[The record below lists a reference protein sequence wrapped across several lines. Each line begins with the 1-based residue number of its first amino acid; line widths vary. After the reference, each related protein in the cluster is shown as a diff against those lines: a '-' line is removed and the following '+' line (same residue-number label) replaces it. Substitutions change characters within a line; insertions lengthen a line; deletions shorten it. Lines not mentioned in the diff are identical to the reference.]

1 MTPAAPYPGVVTTWA
16 LLLRAVNLGPRNK
29 LKMAD
34 LRDLLT
40 ELGHTDV
47 RTMLNSGNAVFTSSR
62 SARAAMTKEIEAALQ
77 ERLAL
82 DVRATLRTQPELE
95 AALKGLP
102 QQFLGAKYVVMSF
115 LIGTPT
121 AAKLKDVKAWDV
133 SPERLVVGDGVV
145 YIAYDEG
152 VHTSKLTN
160 EVLEKR
166 LGVATTART
175 PETIRKLLA

>member
-1 MTPAAPYPGVVTTWA
+1 MTTWA

-62 SARAAMTKEIEAALQ
+62 TSAKALAKEIEDGLRD
-77 ERLAL
+77 RLSL

-95 AALKGLP
+95 AALTGLP
-102 QQFLGAKYVVMSF
+102 KQFLGAKYVTLSF
-115 LIGTPT
+115 LMDKPT
-121 AAKLKDVKAWDV
+121 AAKVKDVQGWDV
-133 SPERLVVGDGVV
+133 SPERLVLGDGVL

-160 EVLEKR
+160 TALEKR
-166 LGVATTART
+166 LGVPMTART